1 VRELIAITVQDYLAD
16 VGIKVDVQA
25 REWASFL
32 DELRAEEPEWDM
44 TVLAISS
51 TPDPHTSFPWWL
63 EENIPQMNFSAYI
76 NKDVERLFD
85 EAASTYDINVRKE
98 KYGEIQR
105 IIAEEAPRIFLYY
118 GKSWSG
124 QNKRIK
130 GIEPAVLGIGWNS
143 DDWYIEAIEE

>member
-1 VRELIAITVQDYLAD
+1 MAYATTTPATLAEAALEHLCAD
-16 VGIKVDVQA
+16 FMV
-25 REWASFL
+25 FL
-32 DELRAEEPEWDM
+32 EAVRAEEPDWDM
-44 TVLAISS
+44 VLLAISS

-63 EENIPQMNFSAYI
+63 EENIPQMNFSAYV

-85 EAASTYDINVRKE
+85 EAASTYDIEVRKE

-105 IIAEEAPRIFLYY
+105 IIAEEVPRIFLFY

-124 QNKRIK
+124 QSKRIQ

-143 DDWYIEAIEE
+143 EDWFIAE